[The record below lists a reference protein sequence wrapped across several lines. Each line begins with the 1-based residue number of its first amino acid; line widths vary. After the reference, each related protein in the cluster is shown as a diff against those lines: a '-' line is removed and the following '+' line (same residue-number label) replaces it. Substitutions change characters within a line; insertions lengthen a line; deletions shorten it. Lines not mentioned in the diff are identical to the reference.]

1 MSIVI
6 QLFNG
11 SPKKKKGET
20 VAGLILTRDPE
31 LGFRMK
37 VQALPTKREIH
48 RLVSDC
54 PLAITE
60 QTLLWLQRHKWQW
73 KIHPNSL
80 DIRELLKQVK
90 TYTNLLPPE
99 HIADACD
106 LLLANFKPQGAQ
118 KPQKRVAEKN
128 VATRAPQTVEPTA
141 EEMRQQMILMQRQM
155 MAMQQQMQQGAPA
168 AVPTDPIAAKLQ
180 RTQQKHAETMAH
192 VNAVAAANE
201 AKRLLQEEAVEKI
214 DDIVAEVDALVSP
227 SGSKNPNTN
236 IIQDEELSEDVSEDL
251 VADIEIPEFF
261 NTPKEAWEW
270 ALELGVFENL
280 SEAKKEYESL
290 KNEEK
295 PKNAKEMATLWTTT
309 CMEIFDLLGEMGSDE
324 DEDEDEE
331 FEGSEEE

>member
-11 SPKKKKGET
+11 SPKKKKGEKM
-20 VAGLILTRDPE
+20 AGLILTRDPE

-37 VQALPTKREIH
+37 VQALPSRREIH

-73 KIHPNSL
+73 KLHPNSL
-80 DIRELLKQVK
+80 DVRELLKQVK

-106 LLLANFKPQGAQ
+106 LLLTNFKPKEGQ
-118 KPQKRVAEKN
+118 KPQQRVRQTAAAPAP
-128 VATRAPQTVEPTA
+128 VASAEPTA
-141 EEMRQQMILMQRQM
+141 EEMRQQMIMMQRQM
-155 MAMQQQMQQGAPA
+155 MAMQQQMQQGSA
-168 AVPTDPIAAKLQ
+168 AIPTDPIAAKMQ

-201 AKRLLQEEAVEKI
+201 AKRVMQEEAVNNIE
-214 DDIVAEVDALVSP
+214 DIVAEVDELVSGDP
-227 SGSKNPNTN
+227 
-236 IIQDEELSEDVSEDL
+236 IQDEELSSEEL
-251 VADIEIPEFF
+251 VQDIEVPEFF
-261 NTPKEAWEW
+261 KTPQDAWNW
-270 ALELGVFENL
+270 ALSLEVFDSLE
-280 SEAKKEYESL
+280 EAKKEYESL

-295 PKNAKEMATLWTTT
+295 PKSAKEMATLWTST
-309 CMEIFDLLGEMGSDE
+309 CLEIFDLLGEMGSDE
-324 DEDEDEE
+324 DSDEE
-331 FEGSEEE
+331 

>member
-11 SPKKKKGET
+11 SPKKKKGEKM
-20 VAGLILTRDPE
+20 AGLILTRDPE

-37 VQALPTKREIH
+37 VQALPTRREIH

-73 KIHPNSL
+73 KLHPNSL
-80 DIRELLKQVK
+80 DVRELLKQVK

-99 HIADACD
+99 HISDACD
-106 LLLANFKPQGAQ
+106 LLLANFKPQGSQ
-118 KPQKRVAEKN
+118 KPQNRVTEQAQPRQ
-128 VATRAPQTVEPTA
+128 AADPTA
-141 EEMRQQMILMQRQM
+141 EEMRQQMIMMQRQM
-155 MAMQQQMQQGAPA
+155 MAMQQQMQQGSPA

-180 RTQQKHAETMAH
+180 RTQQRHAETMAH

-201 AKRLLQEEAVEKI
+201 AKRALQEEVVENI

-227 SGSKNPNTN
+227 AITKNQSAN
-236 IIQDEELSEDVSEDL
+236 IIQEEELSEEVSEDL
-251 VADIEIPEFF
+251 VADIEVPEFF
-261 NTPKEAWEW
+261 KTPQDAWNWAMELEVFDSIEEA
-270 ALELGVFENL
+270 A
-280 SEAKKEYESL
+280 KEYESL

-295 PKNAKEMATLWTTT
+295 PKTAKEMATLWTTT
-309 CMEIFDLLGEMGSDE
+309 CLEIFDLLGEMGSDE

-331 FEGSEEE
+331 

>member
-11 SPKKKKGET
+11 SPKKKKGEKM
-20 VAGLILTRDPE
+20 AGLILTRDPE

-37 VQALPTKREIH
+37 VQALPTRREIH

-73 KIHPNSL
+73 KLHPNSL
-80 DIRELLKQVK
+80 DVRELLKQVK

-99 HIADACD
+99 HISDACD
-106 LLLANFKPQGAQ
+106 LLLANFKPQGSQ
-118 KPQKRVAEKN
+118 KPQKRVTEQAQPRQ
-128 VATRAPQTVEPTA
+128 AADPTA
-141 EEMRQQMILMQRQM
+141 EEMRQQMIMMQRQM
-155 MAMQQQMQQGAPA
+155 MAMQQQMQQGSPA
-168 AVPTDPIAAKLQ
+168 AAPIDPITAKLQ
-180 RTQQKHAETMAH
+180 RTQQRHAETMAH

-201 AKRLLQEEAVEKI
+201 AKRALQEEVVENI

-227 SGSKNPNTN
+227 AITKNQSAN
-236 IIQDEELSEDVSEDL
+236 IIQEEELSEEVSEDL
-251 VADIEIPEFF
+251 VADIEVPEFF
-261 NTPKEAWEW
+261 KTPQDAWNWAMELEVFDSIEEA
-270 ALELGVFENL
+270 A
-280 SEAKKEYESL
+280 KEYESL

-295 PKNAKEMATLWTTT
+295 PKTAKEMATLWTTT
-309 CMEIFDLLGEMGSDE
+309 CLEIFDLLGEMGSDE

-331 FEGSEEE
+331 